1 MKARE
6 ITALL
11 ALALAVAGCPRRPDP
26 PPPPPPPKVTV
37 ARPQERELVDFGEAS
52 GWLAAPESVEVRAR
66 VRGHIEKVH
75 FADGQIVKKGDCLFT
90 LDERPFQAELDRAA
104 EEVRIYEA
112 QRVASQKELARQ
124 SELLAKGGA
133 SRSQVEKLEADVAA
147 LGARIES
154 AKQEVER
161 RRLELEYARI
171 TAPISGRTGRA
182 MLTEGNLVNA
192 GGSDPVLTTIVA
204 VDPIHLYFY
213 VDERNL
219 QVYRATRLKS
229 DPESPRKAL
238 REFNIPCYFGLEG
251 EEGYP
256 HEGVLDFSDN
266 RIDPETGTIQVRG
279 AAPNPDGRLTPGSRV
294 RVRAP
299 VTPPYKALVVPDDA
313 LLTDQDRRYVLVVGE
328 GNVVLRRDVKPGR
341 LLDDGAR
348 VVLARDDKGEGI
360 TTDDLLIVLGLQ
372 RARVNYPV
380 EPLDRD
386 GKPVAR

>member
-1 MKARE
+1 MKALE
-6 ITALL
+6 ITAVV
-11 ALALAVAGCPRRPDP
+11 ALVCTGFGCAERPLP

-37 ARPQERELVDFGEAS
+37 AHPEEREIVDFAKAS
-52 GWLAAPESVEVRAR
+52 GWLAAPETVEIRSR
-66 VRGHIEKVH
+66 VRGHIEKIH
-75 FADGQIVKKGDCLFT
+75 FADGDIVKKGDCLFA

-104 EEVRIYEA
+104 EEVRIHEA
-112 QRVASQKELARQ
+112 QRVASEKELVRQ
-124 SELLAKGGA
+124 TELLAKGGA

-161 RRLELEYARI
+161 RRLEIEYARI
-171 TAPISGRTGRA
+171 TAPIAGRTSRA
-182 MLTEGNLVNA
+182 LLTEGNLVNA

-204 VDPIHLYFY
+204 VDPIHIYFF
-213 VDERNL
+213 VDERSL
-219 QVYRATRLKS
+219 QVYRATRFKS
-229 DPESPRKAL
+229 DPQSPRKAV
-238 REFNIPCYFGLEG
+238 REFRIPCYFGLEG

-256 HEGVLDFSDN
+256 HEGLIDFSDN

-299 VTPPYKALVVPDDA
+299 VTPPYKALVIPDEA
-313 LLTDQDRRYVLVVGE
+313 ILTDQDRKYVLVIGE
-328 GNVVLRRDVKPGR
+328 GSVVLRRDIKLGR

-348 VVLARDDKGEGI
+348 VVLPRDGAPADI
-360 TTDDLLIVLGLQ
+360 TTGDILIVLGLQ